1 MVTKHI
7 RSHVAATIRK
17 ALATSGKSRYAI
29 AAESGVTQDR
39 LSRFVH
45 RKAGL
50 GIAGL
55 EALARA
61 LGLQVVVVRQKALKK
76 GKG

>member
-45 RKAGL
+45 QKAGL
-50 GIAGL
+50 GVEGL
-55 EALARA
+55 EAVAAA
-61 LGLQVVVVRQKALKK
+61 LGLEIAVRSKRTPRR
-76 GKG
+76 GR